1 MGNTVFHYR
10 IKGQVQRFT
19 FVCDHDFELDERQ
32 EKELMVLAE
41 DNKVTIKSILS
52 IQART
57 PMKSRQCMSD
67 NI

>member
-1 MGNTVFHYR
+1 MGNTVFHYK
-10 IKGQVQRFT
+10 IEGQVQRFT
-19 FVCDHDFELDERQ
+19 FVCDDDFELDERQ

-52 IQART
+52 IQTRT
-57 PMKSRQCMSD
+57 LMKSRQCVFD